1 MASTFASVDD
11 YIAAAAP
18 DVRPILEDIRR
29 AMHAA
34 VPGAGE
40 AIKYDMPTLT
50 LDGRSVVHVAAW
62 KHHIGL
68 YPLPDGDPALTAE
81 LAPYDTGKGTARF
94 PLGRPIPIDLIGRVT
109 AALAQRATDVTA
121 RPPR

>member
-1 MASTFASVDD
+1 MATKFTSVDD
-11 YIAAAAP
+11 YIAAAAA
-18 DVRPILEDIRR
+18 DVRPVLEDILRT
-29 AMHAA
+29 MHEV

-40 AIKYDMPTLT
+40 TIKYDMPTLT

-68 YPLPDGDPALTAE
+68 YPLPAGDPALAAE

-94 PLGRPIPIDLIGRVT
+94 PLDQPIPVELIGRIT
-109 AALAQRATDVTA
+109 AALAQRQTAADVT
-121 RPPR
+121 P